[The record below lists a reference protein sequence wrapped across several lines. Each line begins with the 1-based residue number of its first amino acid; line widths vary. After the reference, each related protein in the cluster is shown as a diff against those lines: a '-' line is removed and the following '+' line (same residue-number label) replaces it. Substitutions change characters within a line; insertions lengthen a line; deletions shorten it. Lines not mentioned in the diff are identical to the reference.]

1 MVDDVFLL
9 ASRAL
14 NYAPGLL
21 LGPGGP
27 SGVSSATTSTL
38 TSLLDTASLGLLLQ
52 HREACC
58 SVLAFLVSA
67 ALCVRAWVRACVHWR
82 INPAAMPCLHLLV
95 SLVVMCPCQALLA
108 RGSSPHIIDMHA
120 NSCVVFHLQNTRAR
134 AQDRLTQAGQSES
147 GQLPN
152 APSVMR
158 EVVLPRAPLLIRCA
172 ACLLRKVACCATCL
186 PLRPAARYERCAIL
200 TVLGQPHAYSTG
212 TPWCKC
218 ATCLRHTNCIWLQM
232 SGWLCMTHPVAHA
245 CMTC

>member
-67 ALCVRAWVRACVHWR
+67 ALCVCVCVCACACACVHWR
-82 INPAAMPCLHLLV
+82 INPAAMPCLHLRV
-95 SLVVMCPCQALLA
+95 SLVVMCPSQALLTCIQTVA
-108 RGSSPHIIDMHA
+108 L
-120 NSCVVFHLQNTRAR
+120 CFTCKTRAHVR
-134 AQDRLTQAGQSES
+134 RTD
-147 GQLPN
+147 
-152 APSVMR
+152 
-158 EVVLPRAPLLIRCA
+158 
-172 ACLLRKVACCATCL
+172 
-186 PLRPAARYERCAIL
+186 
-200 TVLGQPHAYSTG
+200 
-212 TPWCKC
+212 
-218 ATCLRHTNCIWLQM
+218 
-232 SGWLCMTHPVAHA
+232 
-245 CMTC
+245 